1 MNFLSLLEAK
11 RDGKPFST
19 EQIKRFTLMC
29 GSKIP
34 GPMRLR
40 LEKHGADDEAVR
52 KIGVEVC
59 TDIAR
64 RLLDHG
70 AAGLHFYCLN
80 RTPSVTEIM
89 HNLGLVPKP

>member
-1 MNFLSLLEAK
+1 MPIIPGILPFL
-11 RDGKPFST
+11 ST
-19 EQIKRFTLMC
+19 EQIKRFTLLC

-34 GPMRLR
+34 GPLRLR
-40 LEKHGADDEAVR
+40 LEQHAGDDETVR

-70 AAGLHFYCLN
+70 VAGLHFYCLN
-80 RTPSVTEIM
+80 RTPSVTEVM
-89 HNLGLVPKP
+89 RNLVGKGVRS